1 MSLHAIANHVASK
14 GRGPD
19 SMLIHMTPNEVQ
31 GLQALALKHGGSLTI
46 NPETGL
52 PEAGFLKNL
61 LPAIIGFGLN
71 AFAPGFGSAIGSALG
86 AGAATAGAIGTGVA
100 VGGFEALRTGSL
112 EKGLMAGLGAYGGAG
127 MAGSLAEAG
136 TGALSSQFTNDIAR
150 EKAAEIASGQLG
162 DAEIDRMVSEKIAS
176 ASPYDK
182 LGAGFS
188 SVTASP
194 TDALHFAGNN
204 WKYGLAAA
212 SPIIADAMVPTSTK
226 MPTAAAN
233 PGYIRPYDFDP
244 RTQSLTRLT
253 PVKAGFKNGGLLA
266 LAGGGDPADDPNARF
281 NTLSGQSKAAYDYLM
296 GNTGRSFVQPPTGV
310 GTEQTRPTFTSL
322 QTPVGGTGTSS
333 TPPNEVQTGT
343 AGITGT
349 GPIEPPVR
357 PPIIDP
363 FEEDNFNFPIDVDPY
378 DQNNQD
384 AIDKYEEEVGN
395 EQYDQ
400 NNQDAIDKY
409 EEEAAN
415 EQYDQNNQDA
425 INKIEQEV
433 TDEDETD
440 ERHGFI
446 NPNLPPEE
454 EETTVNPTP
463 KELIN
468 RDEFG
473 NLDEVIA
480 DRAYDQNNE
489 DAINKYEQEIRDENL
504 VKEDPYGNLDAAIA
518 ENNAQ
523 DFRKASDID
532 DATISTDAATNNGAA
547 EAAARE
553 KEEAQRD
560 EDRIINDYFGYGD
573 YGGIAAGGGDVYG
586 DAESYGSIAAGGGD
600 VYGDEGKPGKP
611 APDESQQPTKFVPK
625 YVDEGKPGEPAPVE
639 ETRYPYVP
647 DYIAPPD
654 EYPVEYT
661 EDVGGGEYTGGGGG
675 GYGGDE
681 NYGDIAAGGGDVYGD
696 AESYGSIAAGGG
708 DYGGDENY
716 GDIAAGGGDYG
727 GGGGDGGGYGGY
739 DAYGGF
745 EDYMNGYDPGY
756 YGGGEGYSW
765 NGEANGGLIGHA
777 QGGLMAAHYA
787 RGGYMHPFFS
797 QQTGKFN
804 YHSPHMYAN
813 GGMSNLGGYS
823 DGGRLLKGP
832 GDGVSDSIPASIGKN
847 RQPARLADGE
857 FVVPARIVSEL
868 GNGSTEAGARKLY
881 AMMDRIQKARSKTVG
896 KNRVA
901 TNSRADKHLP
911 A

>member
-52 PEAGFLKNL
+52 PEAKFLDKL
-61 LPAIIGFGLN
+61 LPTIIG
-71 AFAPGFGSAIGSALG
+71 
-86 AGAATAGAIGTGVA
+86 AGISFFSGGMIDPITAAGI
-100 VGGFEALRTGSL
+100 VGGVETVKTGSL
-112 EKGLMAGLGAYGGAG
+112 QKGLMAGLGAYGGAG
-127 MAGSLAEAG
+127 MTQGLMGAGANVMTNAGVANYADTLASQGLTPGTAAYGEAASKLALESQGTAQAASNFDRLG
-136 TGALSSQFTNDIAR
+136 TGFNAVTKD
-150 EKAAEIASGQLG
+150 ASTLG
-162 DAEIDRMVSEKIAS
+162 K
-176 ASPYDK
+176 
-182 LGAGFS
+182 
-188 SVTASP
+188 
-194 TDALHFAGNN
+194 FAGDN

-226 MPTAAAN
+226 MPTSAAN
-233 PGYIRPYDFDP
+233 PGYIRPYSFDP
-244 RTQSLTRLT
+244 TTQSLTQLR
-253 PVKAGFKNGGLLA
+253 PFRAKGGGLVA

-296 GNTGRSFVQPPTGV
+296 GQGAYPSMPAAAAAQAPIF
-310 GTEQTRPTFTSL
+310 
-322 QTPVGGTGTSS
+322 TPVPKPVGGTGTGTSS
-333 TPPNEVQTGT
+333 TPPNEVQTVT
-343 AGITGT
+343 TGPTGST

-395 EQYDQ
+395 ELYDQ

-463 KELIN
+463 EELIN

-480 DRAYDQNNE
+480 DREYDQNNE

-504 VKEDPYGNLDAAIA
+504 IKEDPYGDLDAAIA

-523 DFRKASDID
+523 DFREASDID
-532 DATISTDAATNNGAA
+532 DATIGIDPATNNGAA

-553 KEEAQRD
+553 QEEAQRE
-560 EDRIINDYFGYGD
+560 EDRRNQEVM
-573 YGGIAAGGGDVYG
+573 GDVQKLANSTTPSEPEPDYYDRG
-586 DAESYGSIAAGGGD
+586 EPVVEPPVRETEPVIEEYPELVEPVVKEPEFVEPPEYQDPFVDDSSVIAR
-600 VYGDEGKPGKP
+600 DE
-611 APDESQQPTKFVPK
+611 FVPE
-625 YVDEGKPGEPAPVE
+625 YVDEGKPGEPAPTE
-639 ETRYPYVP
+639 ETGYPYVP
-647 DYIAPPD
+647 DYVAPVDGYAEIPD
-654 EYPVEYT
+654 EYT

-675 GYGGDE
+675 GYGGYD
-681 NYGDIAAGGGDVYGD
+681 G
-696 AESYGSIAAGGG
+696 
-708 DYGGDENY
+708 
-716 GDIAAGGGDYG
+716 YG
-727 GGGGDGGGYGGY
+727 GGNYFDNYFSDYGD
-739 DAYGGF
+739 D
-745 EDYMNGYDPGY
+745 
-756 YGGGEGYSW
+756 GYSYA
-765 NGEANGGLIGHA
+765 GAAN
-777 QGGLMAAHYA
+777 GGLMAAHYA
-787 RGGYMHPFFS
+787 RGG
-797 QQTGKFN
+797 
-804 YHSPHMYAN
+804 
-813 GGMSNLGGYS
+813 MSHLGGYS